1 MQLQIKILLIEDDS
15 NYSQLL
21 QKKLYYINDYEF
33 DIKLS
38 DCLLDGI
45 NQLNIEDIDIVLLDL
60 NLSDSWGIE
69 TFQKIYDNNSNT
81 PIIILTGSDDKQV
94 ALEAIGLGAQ
104 DYLLKG
110 ELNINHLV
118 RSISYAIERNKIVN
132 INDDIKE
139 LNTDHKKFIHILDN
153 NIDGILVMDKNY
165 TICYVNK
172 TAEKIFNQSSE
183 NLIGIPLRLSHPV
196 VKGKKTEIEMFD
208 TSGTKHVVEMR
219 VAEIVWE
226 GETSYLASLRDISE
240 HKIKQEELYALSNK
254 DEITGLYNRR
264 GFQSL
269 AIQHINL
276 AKQTKSSLI
285 IVVFDIDGLKQIND
299 RFGHMV
305 GTKAIIETGEILQK
319 TFRESDIISRL
330 GGDEF
335 VVLATNTNPDDFKV
349 IESRLKKIIMDHSA
363 KNDRSYNLSI
373 SMGTAHYD
381 PINPVSLNELLNQAD
396 KSMYEYKNNKK
407 KRNTLDFSN
416 ENVINIQQN

>member
-1 MQLQIKILLIEDDS
+1 MQLQINILLIEDDS

-21 QKKLYYINDYEF
+21 QRKFQYINDYEF

-38 DCLLDGI
+38 DCLLDGL

-60 NLSDSWGIE
+60 NLPDSWGIE
-69 TFQKIYDNNSNT
+69 TFKKIYDNNSNT
-81 PIIILTGSDDKQV
+81 PIIILTGSDDKQM
-94 ALEAIGLGAQ
+94 ALEAIRLGAQ
-104 DYLLKG
+104 DYLVKG

-118 RSISYAIERNKIVN
+118 RSVNYAIERNKIVKF
-132 INDDIKE
+132 NDDIKE
-139 LNTDHKKFIHILDN
+139 LNKDHKKFIYMLDN
-153 NIDGILVMDKNY
+153 NIDGILVIDKNY
-165 TICYVNK
+165 TICYANK
-172 TAEKIFNQSSE
+172 SAEKIYNQSSE
-183 NLIGIPLRLSHPV
+183 NLIGTPFGNPV
-196 VKGKKTEIEMFD
+196 VKGEKTEIETFD
-208 TSGTKHVVEMR
+208 TSGAKHVVEMS

-240 HKIKQEELYALSNK
+240 HKKKQEALYALSNK
-254 DEITGLYNRR
+254 DDVTGLYNRR

-269 AIQHINL
+269 AIQHIKL
-276 AKQTKSSLI
+276 AKQTKSGLI
-285 IVVFDIDGLKQIND
+285 IVVLDIDGLKQIND

-305 GTKAIIETGEILQK
+305 GTKAIIETAEILQQ

-335 VVLATNTNPDDFKV
+335 VVLTTITIPDDFKV
-349 IESRLKKIIMDHSA
+349 IESRLKKIIMDHNA
-363 KNDRSYNLSI
+363 KKDRPYNLSI

-396 KSMYEYKNNKK
+396 KSMYAYKNNKK
-407 KRNTLDFSN
+407 IRNTLDFPN

>member
-38 DCLLDGI
+38 DCLLDGL
-45 NQLNIEDIDIVLLDL
+45 NQLNIENIDIVLLDL

-69 TFQKIYDNNSNT
+69 TFKKIYDNNSNT

-165 TICYVNK
+165 TICYANK
-172 TAEKIFNQSSE
+172 AAEKILEDWQMK
-183 NLIGIPLRLSHPV
+183 L
-196 VKGKKTEIEMFD
+196 
-208 TSGTKHVVEMR
+208 
-219 VAEIVWE
+219 
-226 GETSYLASLRDISE
+226 
-240 HKIKQEELYALSNK
+240 
-254 DEITGLYNRR
+254 
-264 GFQSL
+264 
-269 AIQHINL
+269 
-276 AKQTKSSLI
+276 
-285 IVVFDIDGLKQIND
+285 
-299 RFGHMV
+299 
-305 GTKAIIETGEILQK
+305 
-319 TFRESDIISRL
+319 
-330 GGDEF
+330 
-335 VVLATNTNPDDFKV
+335 LATC
-349 IESRLKKIIMDHSA
+349 
-363 KNDRSYNLSI
+363 
-373 SMGTAHYD
+373 
-381 PINPVSLNELLNQAD
+381 LLIATHFLFRIY
-396 KSMYEYKNNKK
+396 S
-407 KRNTLDFSN
+407 S
-416 ENVINIQQN
+416 

>member
-33 DIKLS
+33 DVKLS
-38 DCLLDGI
+38 DCLLDGL

-69 TFQKIYDNNSNT
+69 TFKKIYDNNSNT

-118 RSISYAIERNKIVN
+118 RSISYAIERNKIVKF
-132 INDDIKE
+132 NDDIKE
-139 LNTDHKKFIHILDN
+139 LNKDHKQFIYMLDK
-153 NIDGILVMDKNY
+153 NIDGILVIDKNY
-165 TICYVNK
+165 TICYANK
-172 TAEKIFNQSSE
+172 AAEKIFNQSSE
-183 NLIGIPLRLSHPV
+183 NLIGIPFGNPV
-196 VKGKKTEIEMFD
+196 VKGEKTEIETFD
-208 TSGTKHVVEMR
+208 TSGAKHVVEMR

-226 GETSYLASLRDISE
+226 GENSYLASLRDISE
-240 HKIKQEELYALSNK
+240 HKKKQEALYALSNK

-264 GFQSL
+264 GFKSL

-305 GTKAIIETGEILQK
+305 GTKAIIETAEILQQ

-335 VVLATNTNPDDFKV
+335 VVLTTITNPDDFKV
-349 IESRLKKIIMDHSA
+349 IESRLKKIIMDHNA
-363 KNDRSYNLSI
+363 KKDRPYNLSI
-373 SMGTAHYD
+373 SMGTAQYD
-381 PINPVSLNELLNQAD
+381 PINPVSLNELLDQAD
-396 KSMYEYKNNKK
+396 KSMYAYKNIKK
-407 KRNTLDFSN
+407 KRNTLDFSY